1 MMTRPENLNIVNDNG
16 TVFIYLDENS
26 SIEFTGRRHYP
37 LRHHIH
43 KNNLQIIL

>member
-26 SIEFTGRRHYP
+26 SIEFTGIEEAGA
-37 LRHHIH
+37 LTAESLIF
-43 KNNLQIIL
+43 